1 MRSSYMLCSSLL
13 REEREREREPFD
25 GSVQKRKIQQKMLL
39 PSVRPSVDSLFEE
52 RVGAGWDGEED
63 DVAV

>member
-1 MRSSYMLCSSLL
+1 MQFTFARGERS
-13 REEREREREPFD
+13 ERERERAIRRLRSKEEN
-25 GSVQKRKIQQKMLL
+25 STKNAAA
-39 PSVRPSVDSLFEE
+39 VRPSVDSLFEE